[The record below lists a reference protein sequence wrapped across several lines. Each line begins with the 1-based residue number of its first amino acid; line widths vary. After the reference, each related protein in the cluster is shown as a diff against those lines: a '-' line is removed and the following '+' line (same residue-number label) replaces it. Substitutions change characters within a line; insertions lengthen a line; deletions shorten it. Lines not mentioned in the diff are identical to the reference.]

1 MIKVEKHYL
10 SVSETAEELG
20 ISRRGV
26 YRAAKRAEADGH
38 LVRDKVMGRP
48 VFLRGSLK
56 VLKSYHY
63 DPHDQSPEAVARRQE
78 WGCRGAHTPAKRGR
92 PFDRDRFRGITIH
105 DLEMARMFVA
115 EVGGSCDH
123 AVAAIKMYRK
133 FVAEAGGDSNRAI
146 EAIKLYRKIIV
157 EAGGAC
163 DSATAAI
170 KLYRKIEKT
179 SRRGTSCKVPGA
191 QKEA

>member
-10 SVSETAEELG
+10 SVNETAEELG

-38 LVRDKVMGRP
+38 LVRDKVLGRP

-56 VLKSYHY
+56 LLKSYHY
-63 DPHDQSPEAVARRQE
+63 DPSDQSPEAVARRQE

-105 DLEMARMFVA
+105 DLEAARLFVV
-115 EVGGSCDH
+115 ETGGDIDH
-123 AVAAIKMYRK
+123 AIAVVKAYRK
-133 FVAEAGGDSNRAI
+133 
-146 EAIKLYRKIIV
+146 L
-157 EAGGAC
+157 
-163 DSATAAI
+163 
-170 KLYRKIEKT
+170 EK
-179 SRRGTSCKVPGA
+179 SSGRGTSGRGLA
-191 QKEA
+191 GQKEA